1 MIVERLKHEETLHS
15 FSDLMKIFVKMV
27 VGERGVA
34 GVLMVVRRG
43 VQGGC
48 GVFLQI
54 CNRTNSDCLP
64 VIDSPLLGDGV
75 L

>member
-34 GVLMVVRRG
+34 GG
-43 VQGGC
+43 VNGC
-48 GVFLQI
+48 AERCSRWVWGVSSNLQ
-54 CNRTNSDCLP
+54 
-64 VIDSPLLGDGV
+64 
-75 L
+75 